1 MKKTWI
7 VVADSARARLFTATT
22 PTGGLTE
29 LEDLL
34 HIQAKLHDRDLITD
48 GPGKHANDA
57 GGGHH
62 GYEPKITPTEEEAIR
77 FAKELAQELYKAFHE
92 KKFEQL
98 IIAAAPRFLGHL
110 RNALDKN
117 VKKVVVLEIAK
128 DLVPETPEAIRKH
141 LPEYLPQL

>member
-7 VVADSARARLFTATT
+7 VVADSAHARLFSAET
-22 PTGGLTE
+22 PTGGLIE
-29 LEDLL
+29 QEDLL
-34 HIQAKLHDRDLITD
+34 HIQSRMHDKDLITD
-48 GPGKHANDA
+48 GPGRHSNDTGTGA
-57 GGGHH
+57 H

-92 KKFEQL
+92 YKFEQL
-98 IIAAAPRFLGHL
+98 IIVAPPKFLGHL

-117 VKKVVVLEIAK
+117 VKKVISLEVAK
-128 DLVPETPEAIRKH
+128 DLVAEKPAEIRKH

>member
-7 VVADSARARLFTATT
+7 VVADSAHARLFTADT
-22 PTGGLTE
+22 PTAPLTE

-34 HIQAKLHDRDLITD
+34 HIQSRMHDRDLVTD
-48 GPGKHANDA
+48 GPGKHSNDA
-57 GGGHH
+57 GAGHH
-62 GYEPKITPTEEEAIR
+62 GYEPKLPPSEEEAIR
-77 FAKELAQELYKAFHE
+77 FAKELAQALYKAFHE
-92 KKFEQL
+92 KRFEQL
-98 IIAAAPRFLGHL
+98 IIVAAPKFLGHL

-117 VKKVVVLEIAK
+117 LQKVISLEVAK